1 MATRVN
7 MHQAKT
13 ELSQLVA
20 KALRGEEV
28 VIMRSGKPVARLV
41 PIYQERVPGLARGRV
56 HIGDEFASPLPDEV
70 LDTFEE

>member
-13 ELSQLVA
+13 DLSRLVA
-20 KALRGEEV
+20 EALHGEDV

-41 PIYQERVPGLARGRV
+41 PMYDERVPGLAHGRV
-56 HIGDEFASPLPDEV
+56 HIGDDFDSPLPNDI
-70 LDTFEE
+70 LGTFEE

>member
-20 KALRGEEV
+20 KALHGEDV

-41 PIYQERVPGLARGRV
+41 PIYQERRPGLARNRV
-56 HIGDEFASPLPDEV
+56 HIGEDFDSPLPEDILDSFEV
-70 LDTFEE
+70 